1 MLYIALSVRKR
12 KNQIMR
18 IVSWNVA
25 GLRACLKRGD
35 LDWITQGKYDMVCL
49 QETKAL
55 ESEVELPEDI
65 VKAFPYRYWNS
76 CNGWTKKGVGQRKGL
91 SGTAIWSVRKGC
103 RLDTPAFDIEGRI
116 TAVDFGDAILVTV
129 YTPNSQSVF
138 SDRCAYRIKVWDG
151 LFREYITELKEQK
164 PTIVCGDFNVAN
176 EDRDVY
182 KPEEWRNAAPG
193 FLDNERINFKAL
205 LGQGFLDAYRARH
218 PNATRRFTFWDQK
231 LPFLRKCNRGW
242 RIDYF
247 LVPKDMREKVKACA
261 IHSQQAG
268 SDHCPIT
275 LCIETGRR
283 RLQVKQP

>member
-1 MLYIALSVRKR
+1 
-12 KNQIMR
+12 MR

-35 LDWITQGKYDMVCL
+35 LDWIAQGKYDMICL

-55 ESEVELPEDI
+55 ESEVELPEEI
-65 VKAFPYRYWNS
+65 AKAFPYRYWNS

-91 SGTAIWSVRKGC
+91 SGTAIWSVRKGT
-103 RLDTPAFDIEGRI
+103 RLETPPFDIEGRI

-138 SDRCAYRIKVWDG
+138 SERCVYRIKLWDG
-151 LFREYITELKEQK
+151 QFRQYVSELMKRK
-164 PTIVCGDFNVAN
+164 KTIICGDFNVAN
-176 EDRDVY
+176 EDVDVY
-182 KPEEWRNAAPG
+182 KPDEWRNAAPG
-193 FLDNERINFKAL
+193 FLDNERANFKAL
-205 LGQGFLDAYRARH
+205 LAEGLLDAYRVRH
-218 PNATRRFTFWDQK
+218 PYAKRRFTFWDQK

-247 LVPKDMREKVKACA
+247 LVPAGMRDNIKACA
-261 IHSQQAG
+261 IHSQQKG

-275 LCIETGRR
+275 LSIDTGRK
-283 RLQVKQP
+283 RLEIKQP